1 MKYFSAGMICLCVY
15 THLGQKDQM
24 SIGHCRCKCGSCQRL
39 NRVVELECFCFAE
52 IDCVVAKNNEA
63 VEGQKDYPNPP
74 FAQHSSQGLTPFV

>member
-1 MKYFSAGMICLCVY
+1 MCLCVY
-15 THLGQKDQM
+15 THLGQK
-24 SIGHCRCKCGSCQRL
+24 IKPRLKNVGVKYGSCQRL

>member
-1 MKYFSAGMICLCVY
+1 MKYFSAGMCLCVY
-15 THLGQKDQM
+15 THLGQKIK
-24 SIGHCRCKCGSCQRL
+24 SRLEIVGVKYGIYQRL